1 MGKHITNFDTT
12 SQFASFSGTSNC
24 LKPHVSLTNDDEAI
38 HYIKDQYTGH
48 DYIEIANTKWA
59 IMNVGASSITDTG
72 LFFQWGDTSGY
83 TVAQVGSGT
92 RQKYFGWSDYIYSNN
107 DGTTMTK
114 YNGSDGKVQLTSG
127 DDAAIAN
134 WGGVWRTPTKE
145 EYIALSNATNHSWT
159 ANYKG
164 SGVSGIVLTDKTD
177 STKELFFPTVSY
189 CYNGAVRNGAT
200 GMYYWTNS
208 VYDRNNYK
216 SAYVVWYDN
225 GGGMDVPYTMT
236 RHYGLPVRAVAD

>member
-1 MGKHITNFDTT
+1 MGRHITNFDTT

-24 LKPHVSLTNDDEAI
+24 LKPHVSLTNDDDEI

-72 LFFQWGDTSGY
+72 LLFQWGDASGY
-83 TVAQVGSGT
+83 TVAQVGSGAGK
-92 RQKYFGWSDYIYSNN
+92 KYFGWSDYKYTN
-107 DGTTMTK
+107 DGGSTFTK
-114 YNGSDGKVQLTSG
+114 YNSTDGNVQLTSG

-145 EYIALSNATNHSWT
+145 EYVALSNATNHSWT

-189 CYNGAVRNGAT
+189 CYNGVIRNGASS
-200 GMYYWTNS
+200 MYYWANS
-208 VYDRNNYK
+208 VYNMSGYNT
-216 SAYVVWYDN
+216 AYCVWYDS
-225 GGGMDVPYTMT
+225 GGCMDVPYAMS
-236 RHYGLPVRAVAD
+236 RFYGLPVRAVAD